1 MPTNAKTKAKTAA
14 ARKTQTKTQSARSE
28 GMNAIELLKHDHREV
43 EEYFEEYE
51 DLEDDAEKAEL
62 SAKICQ
68 ALKVHAQIEE
78 ELFYPAAR
86 EATGDED
93 RLDEALVEH
102 AGAKRLIEEIESM
115 EVGDDLYD
123 AKIRVLG
130 EQIKHHVK
138 EEEEELFPEAERS
151 DMDLKAV
158 GEDLEVRKMELMAGM
173 GAARR

>member
-78 ELFYPAAR
+78 EIFYPAAR

-93 RLDEALVEH
+93 LLDEAVVEH

-115 EVGDDLYD
+115 EVGEDLYD

-138 EEEEELFPEAERS
+138 EEEEELFPEAQRS

-158 GEDLEVRKMELMAGM
+158 GKDLEARKMELLTGM